1 MFGNSKDNSSAPYK
15 EAPYESLYDKRS
27 KAVLDLLEIQQRMGD
42 AVMLIN
48 ESCDNLLRKN
58 CSISD
63 RRDHVNLLKTKIIP
77 ILDITQLNISSN
89 IKILSPIGGLIDV
102 HKTEEASRK
111 RKAKIAD
118 AMQQPKVAKL
128 NNLSAPSKR
137 IDITLATYKS
147 VLKNI
152 KQNKKM
158 HARKKIPLPTRK
170 STLNTVLPP
179 LFDPADG
186 STVFIADGKHSRI

>member
-152 KQNKKM
+152 KQNKKT
-158 HARKKIPLPTRK
+158 HARKKYHYQHG
-170 STLNTVLPP
+170 NQ
-179 LFDPADG
+179 
-186 STVFIADGKHSRI
+186 H